1 MQQNFRKAT
10 LLLVILVLLLSGC
23 KTKPQTETPGLTTSP
38 TEVVT
43 TEMPAKMTVREEL
56 KVPEGNLISE
66 IQGAGHRSPFVSK
79 TVTNVFGVVTAK
91 RGDGFYLQDPEGDGD
106 PATSEGIAV
115 IIRGFPRMVPGDA
128 ILITSGVV
136 KEFNPAGDGSNSL
149 TITQIQTND
158 FEILGSGYPVPEAT
172 VIGIGGR
179 VPPSSVI
186 DDDVRGNIATSGS
199 FDIDTDGIDFYE
211 SLESMLVQVKNAV
224 AISATTGYKEIA
236 LLSDL
241 GENASV
247 RTRRGGILLREDD
260 FNPERIIIDDS
271 LRSIP
276 KVVMG
281 DTFTKPV
288 IGILD
293 YTFGNFKLQITESLE
308 VIQGNL
314 EPEKSSLIAGPNQ
327 ISIATYNVENLD
339 ALDDPSRLDKL
350 ADHIVNALNSP
361 DIIGLQEIMDNDG
374 EIDSLD
380 LSADQSFQ
388 NIIDAVLDIG
398 GPEYKFTN
406 IDPRRNMDGGAP
418 GGNIRVGFIYRI
430 DRGLALVD
438 GTPGDAKTPVEIIDV
453 GGSPQFSL
461 NPGRVE
467 PQNSKFFDSRKPL
480 AAQFSFNGQDIFI
493 IVCHLNSKGGDDPL
507 YGSFLP
513 PFESSAIQRAGQA
526 RVINAFV
533 RELLAIDPEANVIV
547 LGDMNDFPWSD
558 SIQALQKDVLTNL
571 VTTLPLEEEY
581 TYIYDGNSQVLDQIF
596 ASSGMMTTLIGVDVV
611 HVNAEYHYQERL
623 SDHDP
628 VLALFDLN

>member
-1 MQQNFRKAT
+1 MKQILKKAAQ
-10 LLLVILVLLLSGC
+10 LVIIGILFLAGC
-23 KTKPQTETPGLTTSP
+23 NPKTQTPTPIVETTV
-38 TEVVT
+38 TEVMT
-43 TEMPAKMTVREEL
+43 TALPVKLTIREEL
-56 KVPEGNLISE
+56 NIPKGNLISE
-66 IQGAGHRSPFVSK
+66 IQGAGHRSPFVSM
-79 TVTNVFGVVTAK
+79 TVTNVFGIVTAK
-91 RGDGFYLQDPEGDGD
+91 RGDGFYMQDPEGDGD

-115 IIRGFPRMVPGDA
+115 VIRGFPRMVPGDA
-128 ILITSGVV
+128 ILIKSGVV
-136 KEFNPAGDGSNSL
+136 KEFNPAGEGSNSL
-149 TITQIQTND
+149 TITQIQTNE
-158 FEILGSGYPVPEAT
+158 FEVLGTGYPVPEAT

-179 VPPSSVI
+179 VPPSNVI

-211 SLESMLVQVKNAV
+211 SLESMLVQVNNAV
-224 AISATTGYKEIA
+224 AISATTGFKEIA
-236 LLSDL
+236 LLSDM

-247 RTRRGGILLREDD
+247 RTSRGGILLREND

-276 KVVMG
+276 KVEMG

-293 YTFGNFKLQITESLE
+293 YTFGNFKLQITQPLE
-308 VIQGNL
+308 VIPGNL
-314 EPEKSSLIAGPNQ
+314 EPEKSKLFAGSNQ

-339 ALDDPSRLDKL
+339 ALDDPSRLVLL
-350 ADHIVNALNSP
+350 ADHIVNSLNSP

-398 GPEYKFTN
+398 GPQYEFTN
-406 IDPRRNMDGGAP
+406 IDPRRNLDGGAP
-418 GGNIRVGFIYRI
+418 GGNIRVGFIYRT
-430 DRGLALVD
+430 DRGLTLVA
-438 GTPGDAKTPVEIIDV
+438 GTPGDAKTPVEIIDN

-480 AAQFSFNGQDIFI
+480 AAQFLFNGQNIFV

-533 RELLAIDPEANVIV
+533 QELLAVDPKAKVIV

-558 SIQALQKDVLTNL
+558 SIQALQKDALTNL
-571 VTTLPLEEEY
+571 VTTLPLEEQY

-596 ASSGMMTTLIGVDVV
+596 ASSGMMDSLIGVDVV
-611 HVNAEYHYQERL
+611 HVNAEYYYQERL

>member
-1 MQQNFRKAT
+1 
-10 LLLVILVLLLSGC
+10 
-23 KTKPQTETPGLTTSP
+23 
-38 TEVVT
+38 
-43 TEMPAKMTVREEL
+43 
-56 KVPEGNLISE
+56 
-66 IQGAGHRSPFVSK
+66 
-79 TVTNVFGVVTAK
+79 
-91 RGDGFYLQDPEGDGD
+91 
-106 PATSEGIAV
+106 
-115 IIRGFPRMVPGDA
+115 
-128 ILITSGVV
+128 
-136 KEFNPAGDGSNSL
+136 
-149 TITQIQTND
+149 
-158 FEILGSGYPVPEAT
+158 
-172 VIGIGGR
+172 
-179 VPPSSVI
+179 
-186 DDDVRGNIATSGS
+186 
-199 FDIDTDGIDFYE
+199 
-211 SLESMLVQVKNAV
+211 MLVQVKNAV

-293 YTFGNFKLQITESLE
+293 YSFGNFKLQITEALE

-314 EPEKSSLIAGPNQ
+314 ETEVSNLIAGPNQ
-327 ISIATYNVENLD
+327 ISIASYNVENLD
-339 ALDDPSRLDKL
+339 ALDDPSRLEKL

-388 NIIDAVLDIG
+388 GIIDAVLAIG
-398 GPEYKFTN
+398 GPQYEFTN
-406 IDPRRNMDGGAP
+406 IDPRRNQDGGAP
-418 GGNIRVGFIYRI
+418 GGNIRVGFIYRT
-430 DRGLALVD
+430 DRGLTLVD
-438 GTPGDAKTPVEIIDV
+438 GTPGDAKTPVEIIND

-493 IVCHLNSKGGDDPL
+493 IVCHLNSKGGDDPMF
-507 YGSFLP
+507 GSFLP

-533 RELLAIDPEANVIV
+533 HELLMIDPDANVVV

-558 SIQALQKDVLTNL
+558 SIRALQKNALTNL
-571 VTTLPLEEEY
+571 VTTLPLEEQY

-596 ASSGMMTTLIGVDVV
+596 ASSGMMDSLIGVDVV